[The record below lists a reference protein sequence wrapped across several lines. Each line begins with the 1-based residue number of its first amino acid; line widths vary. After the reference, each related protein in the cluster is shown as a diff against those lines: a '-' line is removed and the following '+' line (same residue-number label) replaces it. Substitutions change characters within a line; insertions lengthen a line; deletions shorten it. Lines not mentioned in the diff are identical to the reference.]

1 LGRESGVL
9 ASGSAGWHYTIPC
22 RAGWKG
28 DLQADWGV
36 EVSMT
41 DPPPV
46 NQANGRFIRAELS
59 RREKGQVL

>member
-1 LGRESGVL
+1 
-9 ASGSAGWHYTIPC
+9 
-22 RAGWKG
+22 
-28 DLQADWGV
+28 
-36 EVSMT
+36 MT